1 MMKCL
6 SFFQTARQWR
16 QGLFAAAT
24 VAAVIAP
31 MISVAHDDDDLS
43 IIPPGQSGVFPYTNN
58 NPTIHGKVGPLIV
71 MHAMSVHNSMV
82 WKTNDD
88 APKVLMFHRHSGYRA
103 DEVANPDVINFLIL
117 NNDPVTGKRAFSDSA
132 PQFNASFR
140 RSFNQLC
147 YGGYQIIH
155 DVSQSVPTRI
165 RVDQTIETCQLWD
178 TAHPD
183 AFNIDFG
190 NPKYDVALL
199 NNHDAETNFLA
210 WKNMGPSR
218 GLYYDMYCPGF
229 CTLEDGRPI
238 FTGGHDMN
246 SQNGNYRIQV
256 FDPDKEAWL
265 DRNISCMRAQYGA
278 DPLDPYA
285 ENFFQAQKDLGKA
298 ERQIFFPTG
307 NSTNND
313 CNPHALEADAY
324 SKTYPKIRLMGT
336 NGTVTHPG
344 RLPSDMR
351 YARWYPG
358 TVALPGNKA
367 YIFTGW
373 DRDESFPLT
382 PITQVGNGTTALTN
396 FFKSETHSNTIPSN
410 WKLAGYL
417 PSSGNVPGNKVVQPV
432 PEVYDGTT
440 DTTIALE
447 NARLFHSAW
456 YPNSMVVQTGP
467 GVDDWKVAV
476 LDGELIENI
485 FPTGGEISTIQD
497 RNFTKTWLVDV
508 QGAMADP
515 DREKPQVRAG
525 RWLQYL
531 DKSASSHSPFSGNA
545 NLMEIDT
552 QGRILSH
559 RLFQFGGSDPSGGAN
574 VPWIEMIDVAAL
586 SKARLPGV
594 AAAEGPKW
602 IRLRSTLY
610 QRAIQNYATPLPD
623 GNIVLLGGNGGTNG
637 GIENWS
643 LHLQMLYATNE
654 ISTLTNGT
662 GMMAKMD
669 KCLVPRDEH
678 GINQLWPDGSVYCG
692 GQNRNGIV
700 RAGDD
705 AAPSGDSD
713 LGVNVAQF
721 FKPPYFYDANTNAA
735 VRPVISLA
743 PKRIDFAVD
752 YNITVDDA
760 ADIGSVCMI
769 RPGSMSHA
777 LSTDRR
783 YIKLP
788 FSSIGGNML
797 RVTAPVLRGTAIG
810 GYWYL
815 FVVKKNGVPS
825 VAKIIVLGDEVEKRV
840 ARG

>member
-1 MMKCL
+1 MKSPSIAGAVWPTRCVL
-6 SFFQTARQWR
+6 FVTK
-16 QGLFAAAT
+16 GLMAL
-24 VAAVIAP
+24 AAV
-31 MISVAHDDDDLS
+31 SSTVLAHDDDDLS

-58 NPTIHGKVGPLIV
+58 NPVIHGKLSPLIV

-103 DEVANPDVINFLIL
+103 DEVANPDIINFLIL
-117 NNDPVTGKRAFSDSA
+117 NADPVTGRKAFSDTG

-165 RVDQTIETCQLWD
+165 RVDQTIENCQLWD
-178 TAHPD
+178 TGHPD
-183 AFNIDFG
+183 AFNYDFG
-190 NPKYDVALL
+190 VPKYDVALL
-199 NNHDAETNFLA
+199 NNHDAETNFLSF
-210 WKNMGPSR
+210 KNMGPSR

-229 CTLEDGRPI
+229 ATLEDGRPV

-278 DPLDPYA
+278 DPNDPYA
-285 ENFFQAQKDLGKA
+285 EAFFQAQKDAGKL
-298 ERQIFFPTG
+298 ERQIFFPIG

-324 SKTYPKIRLMGT
+324 SKDYPKIRLMGP

-344 RLPSDMR
+344 RLTSDMR

-358 TVALPGNKA
+358 TVALPGNKIYTFA
-367 YIFTGW
+367 GW

-382 PITQVGNGTTALTN
+382 PTTQLGAGTASLTN
-396 FFKSETHSNTIPSN
+396 FFNSSSHNLPAN
-410 WKLAGYL
+410 WRLAGFL
-417 PSSGNVPGNKVVQPV
+417 PSQGNVPGNKIVQPV

-456 YPNSMVVQTGP
+456 YPNSLVVQSGP
-467 GVDDWKVAV
+467 GVNDWKVAV
-476 LDGELIENI
+476 VDGELMESI
-485 FPTGGEISTIQD
+485 FPTGGEISGIAN
-497 RNFTKTWLVDV
+497 RVFTKTWVVDV
-508 QGAMADP
+508 QGAMADS
-515 DREKPQVRAG
+515 DREVPQVRAG
-525 RWLQYL
+525 KWLKYV
-531 DKSASSHSPFSGNA
+531 DSSPSSHSPFSGNA
-545 NLMEIDT
+545 NMMEIDT
-552 QGRILSH
+552 QGRVVFH
-559 RLFQFGGSDPSGGAN
+559 RLFHFGGSDTASGAN
-574 VPWIEMIDVAAL
+574 VPWIEMIDFAPL
-586 SKARLPGV
+586 SKPQLPGQPPV
-594 AAAEGPKW
+594 PGPKW
-602 IRLRSTLY
+602 VRLQSTLY
-610 QRAIQNYATPLPD
+610 QRAIQNYASPLPD
-623 GNIVLLGGNGGTNG
+623 GNIILLGGNGGTNG

-643 LHLQMLYATNE
+643 LHLQMLYSTNE
-654 ISTLTNGT
+654 IATLTNST
-662 GMMAKMD
+662 GIMAKMD
-669 KCLVPRDEH
+669 KTYVPRDEH
-678 GINQLWPDGSVYCG
+678 GIIQLFPDGSVYCG

-700 RAGDD
+700 RVGND
-705 AAPSGDSD
+705 AAPGGDSD
-713 LGVNVAQF
+713 LGVNCAQF
-721 FKPPYFYDANTNAA
+721 YKPPYFFDANTNAA
-735 VRPVISLA
+735 VRPTISSA
-743 PKRIDFAVD
+743 PRQIDFGVD
-752 YNITVDDA
+752 YNVVVNDA
-760 ADIGSVCMI
+760 ANIGSVCMI

-783 YIKLP
+783 YIKVP

-815 FVVKKNGVPS
+815 FVVDKNGVPS
-825 VAKIIVLGDEVEKRV
+825 VAKIVVLGDEVEKRV

>member
-1 MMKCL
+1 MIKSPLVNGAVRHFCRRLFVATTL
-6 SFFQTARQWR
+6 SVIVSAP
-16 QGLFAAAT
+16 AT
-24 VAAVIAP
+24 LL
-31 MISVAHDDDDLS
+31 AHDDDDLS
-43 IIPPGQSGVFPYTNN
+43 IIPPGQSGFFPYTNN
-58 NPTIHGKVGPLIV
+58 NPTIHGQVGPLIV
-71 MHAMSVHNSMV
+71 MHAMSVHNSLV

-103 DEVANPDVINFLIL
+103 DEVANPDIINFLIQ
-117 NNDPVTGKRAFSDSA
+117 NADPVTGRKAFSDTG
-132 PQFNASFR
+132 PQFNSSFR

-165 RVDQTIETCQLWD
+165 RVDQTIENCQLWD

-183 AFNIDFG
+183 AFNYDFG
-190 NPKYDVALL
+190 NPKYDVATL
-199 NNHDAETNFLA
+199 NNHDAETNFLSF
-210 WKNMGPSR
+210 KNMGPSR

-246 SQNGNYRIQV
+246 SQNGLYRIQV
-256 FDPDKEAWL
+256 FDPDKESWL
-265 DRNISCMRAQYGA
+265 DRNMSCMRAQYGA

-285 ENFFQAQKDLGKA
+285 ENYFQAQKNLGKA
-298 ERQIFFPTG
+298 EREIFFPSG

-313 CNPHALEADAY
+313 CNPHALAADSY
-324 SKTYPKIRLMGT
+324 SKTYPKVRLMGT

-344 RLPSDMR
+344 RLSSDMR
-351 YARWYPG
+351 YARWYPN

-367 YIFTGW
+367 FIFAGW
-373 DRDESFPLT
+373 DRDESFPLNA
-382 PITQVGNGTTALTN
+382 ISQVGNGTTALTN
-396 FFKSETHSNTIPSN
+396 FFNSTNYNLPAN

-417 PSSGNVPGNKVVQPV
+417 PSQGNVPGNKIVQTV

-456 YPNSMVVQTGP
+456 YPNSCLVQTGP
-467 GVDDWKVAV
+467 GTNDWKVAAVDGDLFESV
-476 LDGELIENI
+476 LPTGELNGIA
-485 FPTGGEISTIQD
+485 D

-508 QGAMADP
+508 QGALADP
-515 DREKPQVRAG
+515 DREKPNVRAG
-525 RWLQYL
+525 KWLKYI

-552 QGRILSH
+552 QGRVLSH
-559 RLFQFGGSDPSGGAN
+559 RLFHFGGADPSGAGN
-574 VPWIEMIDVAAL
+574 VPWIEMIDFAPL
-586 SKARLPGV
+586 SKVQLPGQPPV
-594 AAAEGPKW
+594 PGPKW

-610 QRAIQNYATPLPD
+610 QRAIQNYASPLPD
-623 GNIVLLGGNGGTNG
+623 GNIVLLGGNGGTNA
-637 GIENWS
+637 GIEAWS
-643 LHLQMLYATNE
+643 LHLQMLYATND
-654 ISTLTNGT
+654 IGTLTNGV

-678 GINQLWPDGSVYCG
+678 GINQLWPDGSIYCG

-700 RAGDD
+700 RVGDG
-705 AAPSGDSD
+705 AAPGGDSD
-713 LGVNVAQF
+713 LGVNVMQF
-721 FKPPYFYDANTNAA
+721 YKPPYFFDSNSNLA
-735 VRPVISLA
+735 VRPTISAA
-743 PKRIDFAVD
+743 PRKVEFGID
-752 YNITVDDA
+752 YNITVGNA
-760 ADIGSVCMI
+760 SDIGSVCMI
-769 RPGSMSHA
+769 RPGSMSHS

-797 RVTAPVLRGTAIG
+797 RVTAPVLRGTAVG

-815 FVVKKNGVPS
+815 FVVNKSGVPS
-825 VAKIIVLGDEVEKRV
+825 VSKIFVLGDEVEKRV